1 MKEKIINLLDKN
13 DANEIYKFINLYF
26 NGDSNDF
33 FELLEKLGIMDDDNV
48 YPVLLEDMP
57 MTYLNYRYRKNPDST
72 VNYIVD
78 EYFNDVTRNGDR
90 LILQL
95 NDREDLSIF
104 FKNDSSRD
112 MSSKELAKLIF
123 QEDWFEPFDNTL
135 TDIYE
140 EVVTELS
147 PKNLHLLANIINGE
161 LSNSKI
167 EPQTSLLEDIA
178 EDQGHPEYV
187 ELSTELILETIF
199 NDKESTKFI
208 LDEVPDIESELI
220 SLHNNAYNTSYIDE
234 KWENATNELKSLL
247 SIDNVGEWESRKVK
261 RYNGEEVIV
270 NHYYIDVTNFVP
282 YVIESVFND
291 EYMNDDYRNA
301 FEYYGDFEGLVN
313 EVINED
319 VIEGGTLSI
328 PYYDYP
334 DHNRVTQYLNDI
346 FEDYI

>member
-13 DANEIYKFINLYF
+13 DADEIYKFINLYF
-26 NGDSNDF
+26 NDDSNDF
-33 FELLEKLGIMDDDNV
+33 FEFIEKLGIMDDDNV

-90 LILQL
+90 LILKL
-95 NDREDLSIF
+95 DNREDLSIF

-147 PKNLHLLANIINGE
+147 PKNLHLLANTINDE
-161 LSNSKI
+161 LLNSKI
-167 EPQTSLLEDIA
+167 EPNTSLLEDIA

-208 LDEVPDIESELI
+208 LDEVPNIESELL
-220 SLHNNAYNTSYIDE
+220 SLQNNAYNTSYIDE

-247 SIDNVGEWESRKVK
+247 SIDNVGEWVSKKVK
-261 RYNGEEVIV
+261 NYKGEEKTVSDYI
-270 NHYYIDVTNFVP
+270 IDVTNFVP
-282 YVIESVFND
+282 YVIESVFGD

-301 FEYYGDFEGLVN
+301 FEYYGDFEDLVN

-319 VIEGGTLSI
+319 VIEGGTLST